1 MSWEID
7 ANLAEILRLSR
18 QIEAMP
24 PGPPR
29 AELEAEREERRE
41 RARRLADASR
51 SVANLEAEL
60 ANVEKQLAGLGEAP
74 IKPALNE
81 SYKLVTDPSAYRR
94 RINQQ
99 IEDNEAER
107 RAALE
112 LRRREL
118 REALGTAGD
127 QDEAGR

>member
-18 QIEAMP
+18 RIDTMP
-24 PGPPR
+24 PGPDR
-29 AELEAEREERRE
+29 TALETEREERRK
-41 RARRLADASR
+41 RARRLADATR
-51 SVANLEAEL
+51 STANLKAEL
-60 ANVEKQLAGLGEAP
+60 TSVEEQLAGLGEAP

-99 IEDNEAER
+99 IEDNDAER

-118 REALGTAGD
+118 REALGGAGD
-127 QDEAGR
+127 QDDAAR